1 MSARLAVSNK
11 ELSAGV
17 GTGGEEV
24 VGSDNSNISS
34 SSSGGGVSVGVGG
47 GAGAGGG
54 GRSRSTG
61 GGGGVVERNTHERNS
76 ADLLASNIE
85 KPSRDPSPI
94 RMNLSSTGLS
104 DSNIT
109 PAFHYKN
116 RRKPGSLRSAAASR
130 ETSPIRSVSAAAAAV
145 LRNSQQPDL
154 QQPRPQGPL
163 ANAHHWPS
171 TSRLGLS
178 RSPPPGSR
186 SPAPSLHKKSEH
198 TTSAPPP
205 PPLPSIVLRRDKEKE
220 VGLEDPGDQNLS
232 GMKTPRSNTSPALE
246 TVVEGSLPN
255 TPASGTSKTL
265 TEQVAALA
273 ALQSNSSTNAIHEE
287 SESEVSVET
296 VKGRSRAASIS
307 SSISHSLAESESE
320 SGYKSE
326 DRTSRAAARVPPPTK
341 SFSRRQTVMGSDN
354 FSGRMTVETETVTSV
369 PQVALGAGVLPG
381 GASIRSKKSTDTIR
395 APKKKEKKVLK
406 RAGGGGNSNRTY
418 FNLFPATLNWGKT
431 DTDVS
436 LSLLQSLVR
445 PISSPQRS
453 LRLLMRPTHPTQ
465 RKLLSTNPTHQ
476 NRQLYNGL
484 RVDST
489 REHQAPLQYREAR
502 TLEDNVYPYF
512 PR

>member
-1 MSARLAVSNK
+1 MSARLVVNNK

-17 GTGGEEV
+17 GEEEV
-24 VGSDNSNISS
+24 VGSDNSNISNGD
-34 SSSGGGVSVGVGG
+34 SGGGGG
-47 GAGAGGG
+47 GAGGGAGGG
-54 GRSRSTG
+54 DRRRSTG
-61 GGGGVVERNTHERNS
+61 GGGGGVERNKNS
-76 ADLLASNIE
+76 TDLLASNIE

-116 RRKPGSLRSAAASR
+116 RRKPGSVRSATASR

-154 QQPRPQGPL
+154 QQPRPQRPL
-163 ANAHHWPS
+163 ANAPHWPS

-178 RSPPPGSR
+178 RSPPGSR
-186 SPAPSLHKKSEH
+186 SPALSPHKKNEH
-198 TTSAPPP
+198 TISV

-220 VGLEDPGDQNLS
+220 VGLEDFGDQNLPS
-232 GMKTPRSNTSPALE
+232 GMKTPRSNASPTLE

-273 ALQSNSSTNAIHEE
+273 ALQSNSNTNAIHEE

-320 SGYKSE
+320 SGYKSG
-326 DRTSRAAARVPPPTK
+326 DRKSRAAARVPPPSK
-341 SFSRRQTVMGSDN
+341 SFSRRSTVMGSDN

-418 FNLFPATLNWGKT
+418 FNLFPSTLNWGKT

-436 LSLLQSLVR
+436 FLL
-445 PISSPQRS
+445 
-453 LRLLMRPTHPTQ
+453 
-465 RKLLSTNPTHQ
+465 
-476 NRQLYNGL
+476 
-484 RVDST
+484 
-489 REHQAPLQYREAR
+489 
-502 TLEDNVYPYF
+502 F
-512 PR
+512 

>member
-1 MSARLAVSNK
+1 MSARLVVNNK

-17 GTGGEEV
+17 GEEEV
-24 VGSDNSNISS
+24 VGSDNSNISN
-34 SSSGGGVSVGVGG
+34 GGSVG
-47 GAGAGGG
+47 GAGGG
-54 GRSRSTG
+54 GDRRRSTG
-61 GGGGVVERNTHERNS
+61 GGGGVVERNKNS
-76 ADLLASNIE
+76 TDLLASNIE

-109 PAFHYKN
+109 SAFHYKN
-116 RRKPGSLRSAAASR
+116 RRKPGSVRSATASR

-154 QQPRPQGPL
+154 QQPRPQRPL
-163 ANAHHWPS
+163 ANASHWPS

-186 SPAPSLHKKSEH
+186 SPALSPHKKNEH
-198 TTSAPPP
+198 TISVPPP
-205 PPLPSIVLRRDKEKE
+205 PSIVLRRDKEKE
-220 VGLEDPGDQNLS
+220 VGLEDFGDQNLQS
-232 GMKTPRSNTSPALE
+232 GMKTPRSNASPALE

-273 ALQSNSSTNAIHEE
+273 ALQSNSNTNAIHEE

-320 SGYKSE
+320 SGYKSG
-326 DRTSRAAARVPPPTK
+326 DRKSRAAARVPPPSK
-341 SFSRRQTVMGSDN
+341 SFSRRSTVMGSDN

-418 FNLFPATLNWGKT
+418 FSLFPSTLNWGKT

-436 LSLLQSLVR
+436 YLLLQSLVR
-445 PISSPQRS
+445 PTYLPQRS
-453 LRLLMRPTHPTQ
+453 LRLLMRPTHRTR
-465 RKLLSTNPTHQ
+465 RKPLSTNPTRQ

-489 REHQAPLQYREAR
+489 RERQALLQYKEVQ
-502 TLEDNVYPYF
+502 TLEDNVYPYCL
-512 PR
+512 R

>member
-1 MSARLAVSNK
+1 M
-11 ELSAGV
+11 
-17 GTGGEEV
+17 
-24 VGSDNSNISS
+24 GSDSSNISN
-34 SSSGGGVSVGVGG
+34 GGGG
-47 GAGAGGG
+47 GGG

-61 GGGGVVERNTHERNS
+61 GGGRVVKRNTHERS
-76 ADLLASNIE
+76 STDSLASNIE

-94 RMNLSSTGLS
+94 RVNLSSTGLS

-116 RRKPGSLRSAAASR
+116 RRKPGSVRSAAASR

-154 QQPRPQGPL
+154 QQPRPQRPL
-163 ANAHHWPS
+163 ANAPHWPS

-178 RSPPPGSR
+178 RSPPSGSR
-186 SPAPSLHKKSEH
+186 SPALSPYKKSEH
-198 TTSAPPP
+198 TLA
-205 PPLPSIVLRRDKEKE
+205 PLPSIVLRRDKEKDI
-220 VGLEDPGDQNLS
+220 GLEGPEDQNLPS
-232 GMKTPRSNTSPALE
+232 GMKTPRSNASPVLE

-265 TEQVAALA
+265 TEQVAALVA
-273 ALQSNSSTNAIHEE
+273 RQSNSNTNAIHEE

-320 SGYKSE
+320 SGYKSG
-326 DRTSRAAARVPPPTK
+326 DRTSRPSVPPPAK
-341 SFSRRQTVMGSDN
+341 PFSRRQTMMGSDS

-395 APKKKEKKVLK
+395 ASRKKEKKVLK
-406 RAGGGGNSNRTY
+406 RTGGGGNNNRTY
-418 FNLFPATLNWGKT
+418 FNLFPTTLNWGKT

-436 LSLLQSLVR
+436 YPLLQSLVR
-445 PISSPQRS
+445 PISLPQRS
-453 LRLLMRPTHPTQ
+453 LRLLMRPTHLT
-465 RKLLSTNPTHQ
+465 RKKLLSTNPTRQ
-476 NRQLYNGL
+476 NRQLYNDPQ
-484 RVDST
+484 VDFT
-489 REHQAPLQYREAR
+489 HEHQVLPRYKEAR
-502 TLEDNVYPYF
+502 TLEYKGYPYC

>member
-1 MSARLAVSNK
+1 MSATRLAANNK
-11 ELSAGV
+11 ELAAGA
-17 GTGGEEV
+17 GAEGEEV
-24 VGSDNSNISS
+24 IGGDGNISN
-34 SSSGGGVSVGVGG
+34 GVV
-47 GAGAGGG
+47 GGG

-61 GGGGVVERNTHERNS
+61 GGGGAVERNTHERNS
-76 ADLLASNIE
+76 TDLLASNIE

-94 RMNLSSTGLS
+94 RVNLSPTGLS

-109 PAFHYKN
+109 PAFHYKS
-116 RRKPGSLRSAAASR
+116 RRKPGSVRSTAASR

-154 QQPRPQGPL
+154 QQPRPQRPL
-163 ANAHHWPS
+163 ANGPHWPS

-186 SPAPSLHKKSEH
+186 SPAPSHYKKSEH
-198 TTSAPPP
+198 TTSAPS
-205 PPLPSIVLRRDKEKE
+205 PLPSIVLRRDKEKE
-220 VGLEDPGDQNLS
+220 VGLEDPEDQNLPP

-320 SGYKSE
+320 SGYKSG
-326 DRTSRAAARVPPPTK
+326 DRTSRAAPRAPPPTK
-341 SFSRRQTVMGSDN
+341 SFSRRQSAMGSDN

-369 PQVALGAGVLPG
+369 PQVALGSGVLPG

-418 FNLFPATLNWGKT
+418 FNLFPSTLNWGKT

-436 LSLLQSLVR
+436 YLLLQSLVR
-445 PISSPQRS
+445 PISLPQRS
-453 LRLLMRPTHPTQ
+453 LRLLMRPTRRTR
-465 RKLLSTNPTHQ
+465 RKLLSTNPTRQ
-476 NRQLYNGL
+476 NHQLYNGPL
-484 RVDST
+484 VDST
-489 REHQAPLQYREAR
+489 REHQVLLQYKAAR
-502 TLEDNVYPYF
+502 ILEGNVYPCCL
-512 PR
+512 RSMDSRVLVGRE

>member
-1 MSARLAVSNK
+1 MSATRLAVNNK
-11 ELSAGV
+11 EHTA
-17 GTGGEEV
+17 
-24 VGSDNSNISS
+24 
-34 SSSGGGVSVGVGG
+34 
-47 GAGAGGG
+47 GAGAGGDEVVGGDGNISNGGGGGGGGGGSGG

-61 GGGGVVERNTHERNS
+61 GGEGAVERNTHERNS
-76 ADLLASNIE
+76 STDLLASNIE

-94 RMNLSSTGLS
+94 RVNLSSTGLS

-109 PAFHYKN
+109 PAFHYKT
-116 RRKPGSLRSAAASR
+116 RRKPGSVRSAAASR

-154 QQPRPQGPL
+154 QQPRPQRSLVNGP
-163 ANAHHWPS
+163 HWPS

-186 SPAPSLHKKSEH
+186 SPAPSLYKKSEH
-198 TTSAPPP
+198 ITSVPS
-205 PPLPSIVLRRDKEKE
+205 PLPFIVLRRDKEKE
-220 VGLEDPGDQNLS
+220 GGLDDPEDQNLPS
-232 GMKTPRSNTSPALE
+232 GMKTPRSNASPALE

-273 ALQSNSSTNAIHEE
+273 ALQSNSNTNAIHEE

-307 SSISHSLAESESE
+307 SSISHSLAESGSE
-320 SGYKSE
+320 SGSKSE
-326 DRTSRAAARVPPPTK
+326 DRSRATPRAPPPKKT
-341 SFSRRQTVMGSDN
+341 FSRRMGSDN
-354 FSGRMTVETETVTSV
+354 FSGRMTVETEIVTSV

-418 FNLFPATLNWGKT
+418 FNLFPSTLNWGKT

-436 LSLLQSLVR
+436 YLLLQSLVR
-445 PISSPQRS
+445 PIYLPQRS
-453 LRLLMRPTHPTQ
+453 LRLLMRPTHRTRTKP
-465 RKLLSTNPTHQ
+465 LSTNPTRQNHQ
-476 NRQLYNGL
+476 LHSGP

-489 REHQAPLQYREAR
+489 REHRVLLQYKGAQ
-502 TLEDNVYPYF
+502 TLEDNGYPCC
-512 PR
+512 PQ